1 MQIAR
6 ICPNCY
12 VCVMKS
18 QVFFLLFA
26 SLYIVFGFAPVAQ
39 SQSSGLPL
47 SNHPHPFFLEGDG
60 KLSIRNVNNG
70 RTVTVELLDKEGK
83 LIPESFDK
91 IDQVFGFPTV
101 EKKEHIS
108 LRTLF
113 MLDYFSDQFAPGKT
127 VNLHSGYRSPTYNQG
142 LRNKGRLAARTSTH
156 MDGMAIDFSLPA
168 ANGKEMWEIMR
179 HKDCCGAGNYGGNI
193 VHLDSGKPRF
203 WEAAT
208 SKVGTD
214 ASAFNRFIYLSTEY
228 DRYRA
233 GDRMRLLYTSISDF
247 GFGIKREVQFT
258 TDKEGLDSKTSAKI
272 ISDKP
277 GDCLMINQRE
287 EARFIYVD
295 LSAKL
300 KPGEYFVKVEFCN
313 KPFTEMPDDRV
324 TNRIEV
330 SKPSEI
336 KSKE

>member
-1 MQIAR
+1 MRAHIFF
-6 ICPNCY
+6 
-12 VCVMKS
+12 VL
-18 QVFFLLFA
+18 VFFL
-26 SLYIVFGFAPVAQ
+26 YIVSFVSWAEAQ
-39 SQSSGLPL
+39 GLPL
-47 SNHPHPFFLEGDG
+47 SQHPHPFFLAGDG
-60 KLSIRNVNNG
+60 QLSIRNVNNG
-70 RTVTVELLDKEGK
+70 RTATVELVDADGK
-83 LIPESFDK
+83 LIPASFDK

-168 ANGKEMWEIMR
+168 ADGKEMWEIMR

-214 ASAFNRFIYLSTEY
+214 ASAYNRFIYLSTEY
-228 DRYRA
+228 DRYSQ
-233 GDRMRLLYTSISDF
+233 GESLRLLYTSISDF

-258 TDKEGLDSKTSAKI
+258 TDKEGLDSTATAKI

-287 EARFIYVD
+287 DARFVY
-295 LSAKL
+295 LNLPAKL
-300 KPGEYFVKVEFCN
+300 KAGEYFVKVEFCN

-324 TNRIEV
+324 TNRIEI
-330 SKPSEI
+330 SKSFEK